1 MDAYPELHTPLITDH
16 QLDDG
21 DSATDV
27 DEPVDVENVELNL
40 SASPSPAHLPAGSP
54 HRSHLSPDVAEPPA
68 LNLVLREL
76 LDETPT
82 STPAFKAP
90 GM

>member
-16 QLDDG
+16 HLDED
-21 DSATDV
+21 D
-27 DEPVDVENVELNL
+27 PVDVENVELNL
-40 SASPSPAHLPAGSP
+40 PASPPPAHLPVGSP
-54 HRSHLSPDVAEPPA
+54 HRVHLSPDVTEPPA

-82 STPAFKAP
+82 SAPAFKAP

>member
-16 QLDDG
+16 HLDED
-21 DSATDV
+21 DPATDV

-40 SASPSPAHLPAGSP
+40 PASPPPAHLPVGSP
-54 HRSHLSPDVAEPPA
+54 HRVHLSPDVTEPPA

-82 STPAFKAP
+82 SAPAFKAP

>member
-16 QLDDG
+16 HLDED
-21 DSATDV
+21 D
-27 DEPVDVENVELNL
+27 PVDVENVELNL
-40 SASPSPAHLPAGSP
+40 PASPPPAHLSVGSP
-54 HRSHLSPDVAEPPA
+54 HRVHLSPDVTEPPA

-82 STPAFKAP
+82 SAPAFKAP